1 VGLDVPLSGLLP
13 SLHIVFNNG
22 EERMDYGQRRRR
34 ESLAS
39 LRGERASS
47 LRRKCPVSKP
57 NCPIVTG
64 IVTPTH
70 TGPILDLSK
79 R

>member
-1 VGLDVPLSGLLP
+1 MGRDVPLSGLLS

-22 EERMDYGQRRRR
+22 EERMDCGQRRRR

-39 LRGERASS
+39 FRGARASS

-57 NCPIVTG
+57 NCPTVTG
-64 IVTPTH
+64 IVTRTR